1 MRRAVPAAGRRA
13 GADEKSLLKNF
24 IVVRWFVDSK
34 MRRNI
39 MTLIKRVRFTDV
51 DGRECEVRL
60 ESDGKS
66 YEARPFR
73 GETPIGR
80 IVYSTTEQ
88 ELRNARW
95 GGIDGLHSLIGLA
108 KSVGIEI
115 SRIRAS

>member
-1 MRRAVPAAGRRA
+1 
-13 GADEKSLLKNF
+13 
-24 IVVRWFVDSK
+24 
-34 MRRNI
+34 
-39 MTLIKRVRFTDV
+39 MTLIKRVPFTDV

-80 IVYSTTEQ
+80 IVYTTTEQ

-95 GGIDGLHSLIGLA
+95 GGVDGLHTLVVLA
-108 KSVGIEI
+108 RSVGEGIA
-115 SRIRAS
+115 RIQASERELLRGQTLSAS